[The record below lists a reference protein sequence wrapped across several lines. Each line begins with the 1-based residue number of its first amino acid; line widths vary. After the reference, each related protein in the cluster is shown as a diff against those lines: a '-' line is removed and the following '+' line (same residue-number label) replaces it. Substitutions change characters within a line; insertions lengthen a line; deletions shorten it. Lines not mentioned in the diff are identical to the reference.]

1 MLANTPPT
9 VLLFL
14 AWALL
19 ACEAPLLAITGI
31 VLIALSRT
39 RRLGTVA
46 LAGGIAGALCSAVG
60 DLLLGL
66 MVGERVSDTTATE
79 LIFAALGGFSLF
91 FVTTGVI
98 AHARTHTLR

>member
-46 LAGGIAGALCSAVG
+46 LAGGIAMLDRAFRRPGRVLPVYG
-60 DLLLGL
+60 PLLLASG
-66 MVGERVSDTTATE
+66 
-79 LIFAALGGFSLF
+79 
-91 FVTTGVI
+91 
-98 AHARTHTLR
+98 TLRFQ